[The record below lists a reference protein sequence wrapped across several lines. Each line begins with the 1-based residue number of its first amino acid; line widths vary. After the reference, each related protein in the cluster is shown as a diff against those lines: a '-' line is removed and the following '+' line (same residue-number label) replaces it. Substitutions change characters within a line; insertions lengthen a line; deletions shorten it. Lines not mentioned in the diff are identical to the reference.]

1 MNSNGAECLK
11 CIFAD
16 TMVCN
21 VLETAISWTYCSGN
35 LSRPLGW
42 DKVKRV
48 SVALCRN
55 LQSDCRSRQATIN
68 HK

>member
-1 MNSNGAECLK
+1 
-11 CIFAD
+11 
-16 TMVCN
+16 MVCN